1 MRLGPSREGSTV
13 SSELSRRHERQHAP
27 ARWQGSSCDRLC
39 VEQRST
45 GSSLPRD
52 CSGSVE
58 PRSMPPAQTSRS
70 DCAASAVSVSRLTD
84 RRRQRGPS
92 AGAAAHAARHLSS
105 KIRTPGASL
114 GVRSIEAR
122 QILARFSDASFPTYL
137 FLYSLLY
144 FGDVI
149 YCKYPSSK
157 YRREY
162 RFPLCEACLY
172 IVKKKSRAFPLFT
185 PSHRPKLDRARSPPR
200 AVRRARAVCPCQRP
214 LPPIDRLWADSCKRF
229 SAYRW
234 WPVAGTGL
242 PEVAAHDG
250 CDATDTP
257 RCC

>member
-1 MRLGPSREGSTV
+1 LRLGPSREGSTV

-58 PRSMPPAQTSRS
+58 PQPMADRQAQ
-70 DCAASAVSVSRLTD
+70 AARAE
-84 RRRQRGPS
+84 RRRSGARSEAPVKQDPH
-92 AGAAAHAARHLSS
+92 AGSVAR
-105 KIRTPGASL
+105 
-114 GVRSIEAR
+114 RSIEAR

-172 IVKKKSRAFPLFT
+172 IVKKKTRAAFPLFT

-242 PEVAAHDG
+242 PDAAAHDS

-257 RCC
+257 LCC

>member
-1 MRLGPSREGSTV
+1 MSAKKASTAQPRNRERAT
-13 SSELSRRHERQHAP
+13 ETLQRP
-27 ARWQGSSCDRLC
+27 AR
-39 VEQRST
+39 
-45 GSSLPRD
+45 
-52 CSGSVE
+52 
-58 PRSMPPAQTSRS
+58 SRAEA
-70 DCAASAVSVSRLTD
+70 C
-84 RRRQRGPS
+84 PKP
-92 AGAAAHAARHLSS
+92 HAARVGRPGHPGRRPS
-105 KIRTPGASL
+105 KPKLCWGHGRISL
-114 GVRSIEAR
+114 V
-122 QILARFSDASFPTYL
+122 

-172 IVKKKSRAFPLFT
+172 IVKKKTRAAFPLFT

-242 PEVAAHDG
+242 PDAAAHDS

-257 RCC
+257 LCC

>member
-1 MRLGPSREGSTV
+1 
-13 SSELSRRHERQHAP
+13 
-27 ARWQGSSCDRLC
+27 
-39 VEQRST
+39 
-45 GSSLPRD
+45 
-52 CSGSVE
+52 
-58 PRSMPPAQTSRS
+58 MPPAQTSRS
-70 DCAASAVSVSRLTD
+70 DCAASDVSVSRLTD

-122 QILARFSDASFPTYL
+122 QILARFSDDASFPTYL

-172 IVKKKSRAFPLFT
+172 IVKKKTRAAFPLFT
-185 PSHRPKLDRARSPPR
+185 PSHRPKLDPREIAPSRRPSGPSCMSVPEASPAHRSP
-200 AVRRARAVCPCQRP
+200 
-214 LPPIDRLWADSCKRF
+214 L
-229 SAYRW
+229 
-234 WPVAGTGL
+234 G
-242 PEVAAHDG
+242 
-250 CDATDTP
+250 
-257 RCC
+257 

>member
-1 MRLGPSREGSTV
+1 
-13 SSELSRRHERQHAP
+13 
-27 ARWQGSSCDRLC
+27 
-39 VEQRST
+39 
-45 GSSLPRD
+45 
-52 CSGSVE
+52 
-58 PRSMPPAQTSRS
+58 MPPAQTSRS

-92 AGAAAHAARHLSS
+92 AGAAAHAARHLSCQARS
-105 KIRTPGASL
+105 ARRERRSAF
-114 GVRSIEAR
+114 VRSIEAR

-172 IVKKKSRAFPLFT
+172 IVKKKTRAAFPLFT

-214 LPPIDRLWADSCKRF
+214 LPPIDRLWADSCERF
-229 SAYRW
+229 SVCRW

-242 PEVAAHDG
+242 PEAAAHDG

>member
-1 MRLGPSREGSTV
+1 
-13 SSELSRRHERQHAP
+13 
-27 ARWQGSSCDRLC
+27 
-39 VEQRST
+39 
-45 GSSLPRD
+45 
-52 CSGSVE
+52 
-58 PRSMPPAQTSRS
+58 MPPAQTSRS

-84 RRRQRGPS
+84 RRRQRKPS

-172 IVKKKSRAFPLFT
+172 IVKKKTRATFPLFT

-200 AVRRARAVCPCQRP
+200 AVRRARAVCLCQRP
-214 LPPIDRLWADSCKRF
+214 LPPIDRLWADSCERF
-229 SAYRW
+229 SVYRW

>member
-52 CSGSVE
+52 CSSSVE
-58 PRSMPPAQTSRS
+58 PQHAARSRTSRS
-70 DCAASAVSVSRLTD
+70 DCAASAASVSRLTD
-84 RRRQRGPS
+84 RRRQRKPS

-122 QILARFSDASFPTYL
+122 QILARFSDDASFPTYL

-185 PSHRPKLDRARSPPR
+185 PSHRPKLDPREIAPSRRPSGPSCMSVPEASPAHRSP
-200 AVRRARAVCPCQRP
+200 
-214 LPPIDRLWADSCKRF
+214 L
-229 SAYRW
+229 
-234 WPVAGTGL
+234 G
-242 PEVAAHDG
+242 
-250 CDATDTP
+250 
-257 RCC
+257 

>member
-1 MRLGPSREGSTV
+1 MAVWSR
-13 SSELSRRHERQHAP
+13 SRCRPLR
-27 ARWQGSSCDRLC
+27 
-39 VEQRST
+39 
-45 GSSLPRD
+45 
-52 CSGSVE
+52 
-58 PRSMPPAQTSRS
+58 RS

-122 QILARFSDASFPTYL
+122 QILARFSDDASFPTYL

-172 IVKKKSRAFPLFT
+172 IVKKKTRAAFPLFT
-185 PSHRPKLDRARSPPR
+185 PSHEISATNLSFFVARCEKSPKRHANGER
-200 AVRRARAVCPCQRP
+200 
-214 LPPIDRLWADSCKRF
+214 
-229 SAYRW
+229 
-234 WPVAGTGL
+234 GTGGRYPSDPANRDRTR
-242 PEVAAHDG
+242 PE
-250 CDATDTP
+250 TTQDTTKTGAD
-257 RCC
+257 RTHSGAEG

>member
-13 SSELSRRHERQHAP
+13 SSELSRRQERQHAP

-45 GSSLPRD
+45 GSSLPRV
-52 CSGSVE
+52 CAVAVWSRG
-58 PRSMPPAQTSRS
+58 MPPAQTSRS
-70 DCAASAVSVSRLTD
+70 DCAASAASVSRLTD

-172 IVKKKSRAFPLFT
+172 IVKKKSSAFPLFT
-185 PSHRPKLDRARSPPR
+185 PSHRPKLDPREIAPSRRPSGPSCMSVPEASPAHRSP
-200 AVRRARAVCPCQRP
+200 
-214 LPPIDRLWADSCKRF
+214 L
-229 SAYRW
+229 
-234 WPVAGTGL
+234 G
-242 PEVAAHDG
+242 
-250 CDATDTP
+250 
-257 RCC
+257 

>member
-58 PRSMPPAQTSRS
+58 PQPMPPAQTSRS
-70 DCAASAVSVSRLTD
+70 DCAASDVSVSRLTD

-114 GVRSIEAR
+114 GVQLRRARSSRDSLTQA
-122 QILARFSDASFPTYL
+122 
-137 FLYSLLY
+137 FLHIY
-144 FGDVI
+144 F
-149 YCKYPSSK
+149 CT
-157 YRREY
+157 
-162 RFPLCEACLY
+162 LCCTLGTLY
-172 IVKKKSRAFPLFT
+172 IVSTRPQSTEESTDFPSAKPAFT
-185 PSHRPKLDRARSPPR
+185 
-200 AVRRARAVCPCQRP
+200 
-214 LPPIDRLWADSCKRF
+214 
-229 SAYRW
+229 
-234 WPVAGTGL
+234 
-242 PEVAAHDG
+242 
-250 CDATDTP
+250 
-257 RCC
+257 

>member
-1 MRLGPSREGSTV
+1 
-13 SSELSRRHERQHAP
+13 
-27 ARWQGSSCDRLC
+27 
-39 VEQRST
+39 
-45 GSSLPRD
+45 
-52 CSGSVE
+52 
-58 PRSMPPAQTSRS
+58 MPPAQTSRS

-172 IVKKKSRAFPLFT
+172 IVKKKTRAAFPLFT
-185 PSHRPKLDRARSPPR
+185 PSHRPKLDRARSPPPEGRGPR
-200 AVRRARAVCPCQRP
+200 AVRRGPELCKCMSVDARREALRPMRYGAVK
-214 LPPIDRLWADSCKRF
+214 PIAW
-229 SAYRW
+229 
-234 WPVAGTGL
+234 
-242 PEVAAHDG
+242 G
-250 CDATDTP
+250 C
-257 RCC
+257 

>member
-1 MRLGPSREGSTV
+1 M
-13 SSELSRRHERQHAP
+13 
-27 ARWQGSSCDRLC
+27 
-39 VEQRST
+39 
-45 GSSLPRD
+45 
-52 CSGSVE
+52 
-58 PRSMPPAQTSRS
+58 
-70 DCAASAVSVSRLTD
+70 SRLTD

-122 QILARFSDASFPTYL
+122 QILARFSDDASFPTYL

-172 IVKKKSRAFPLFT
+172 IVKKKTRAAFPLFT

-234 WPVAGTGL
+234 WPVAGTGRSRCHFGTLRHCEYCAKRVIYAQARFGQSPPKL
-242 PEVAAHDG
+242 PQQAGAGAAH
-250 CDATDTP
+250 P
-257 RCC
+257 RNRSRAWAGAGAVAGSAVARVQR